1 MTKRIKVLTGII
13 MLLLIVLLCRLY
25 YIQIVCHEE
34 LERGARGQQ
43 IIQIQRQSDRGTIY
57 DRNMVKL
64 TDSCSDYYYLL
75 KRENCTVALEKL
87 MKRIEGETAGTKGE
101 KYVVYRSAVFNKE
114 VNDILVSQYGAYAFC
129 SGSRYADEQ
138 TAVHLIGYLNNSDGT
153 GVAGL
158 EKMFESRLDVSSSI
172 LSMTGNGLGDPVRGI
187 GISRTSDVQKLD
199 PSALVTTV
207 DAGLQAQVEK
217 ILREEQVSGAA
228 VVLQAKTG
236 QVLAMASTPVFNPND
251 VDSYLG
257 SDGGELINKAVQ
269 GQYPPGSVF
278 KIAVAA
284 AVLESGIVS
293 PEDTFIC
300 DGSTTVNGVELIC
313 EEKPEGHGELNLEE
327 ALAQSC
333 NCYFAQM
340 GAKIGSE
347 TIIEMAERMGLGS
360 AAIEGFPDEA
370 EGNFP
375 SRSERLYSGLS
386 NLSIG
391 QGSLLVTPVQIAR
404 MTNVIANGGID
415 RQVSVVMSR
424 ENEESEGSRVMTA
437 ATAGEVGNMME
448 KVMTEGT
455 ASSSRLH
462 VQAAGKTGSA
472 ETVDGGEETVHG
484 WFTGYFP
491 ADDPEYTVAVI
502 AENGKTGSSSALPV
516 FEEIVNYL
524 Y

>member
-1 MTKRIKVLTGII
+1 
-13 MLLLIVLLCRLY
+13 MLF
-25 YIQIVCHEE
+25 
-34 LERGARGQQ
+34 
-43 IIQIQRQSDRGTIY
+43 
-57 DRNMVKL
+57 
-64 TDSCSDYYYLL
+64 
-75 KRENCTVALEKL
+75 
-87 MKRIEGETAGTKGE
+87 
-101 KYVVYRSAVFNKE
+101 RS
-114 VNDILVSQYGAYAFC
+114 
-129 SGSRYADEQ
+129 
-138 TAVHLIGYLNNSDGT
+138 
-153 GVAGL
+153 
-158 EKMFESRLDVSSSI
+158 
-172 LSMTGNGLGDPVRGI
+172 GNGLGDPVRGI

-284 AVLESGIVS
+284 AALESGIVS

-391 QGSLLVTPVQIAR
+391 QGSLLVLSLIH
-404 MTNVIANGGID
+404 I
-415 RQVSVVMSR
+415 
-424 ENEESEGSRVMTA
+424 
-437 ATAGEVGNMME
+437 
-448 KVMTEGT
+448 
-455 ASSSRLH
+455 
-462 VQAAGKTGSA
+462 
-472 ETVDGGEETVHG
+472 
-484 WFTGYFP
+484 
-491 ADDPEYTVAVI
+491 
-502 AENGKTGSSSALPV
+502 
-516 FEEIVNYL
+516 
-524 Y
+524 